1 MRALIVPN
9 TDVISKEALI
19 TELETEGQGDIS
31 RSVTIVD
38 RDTPEIIWVELDSRD
53 EFDILLNSPKV
64 AGANSDAY
72 EDSLKFDPQG
82 SATINPQK
90 THLIS
95 DAYHNWGLAQM
106 TQDGTTLATTFSW
119 QNDGANVDVVI
130 MDTGITVGHP
140 EFNDLAT
147 NTSSRINQV
156 NFGGTQGASFYTDP
170 DGHGTHVAGIMAG
183 RTQGWARDATIHS
196 FTSNIGGLTHGY
208 NISQM
213 GLLTSW
219 HTAKTNNK
227 PTVVNMSWGTSTW
240 YPPNHPNHTIT
251 ILDWD
256 PNSIPDSQYHMTRS
270 SSYDTLVRNMVNA
283 GIVVVCSAGN
293 DNERIYATSETG
305 ANEWN
310 SGYWYFFDSGNDV
323 GYGGGTKMYMQDAS
337 AHDPNVHG
345 TGSRAGIPGAPPGG
359 SYNNTIYFQATNN
372 GQSPSNAWLQD
383 GTSTRHDIAVMS
395 HNMYLSKSGFSNY
408 GTPLRVW
415 APGTYIMSAYI
426 NSGSAVEIGSTGYYV
441 NKLSGTS
448 MASPQVAGLIACYL
462 DRDATT
468 YAGITTKANQESA
481 IAFIENDGDIDDGV
495 GDWGSAPPNRNRA
508 YQPYQEYNYT
518 WNVGHGVGG
527 TYSIG
532 TEDENDPLSYQLNA
546 TIRNKASEQLHT
558 ATFSIQSGSLPDG
571 ITFDNSTG
579 TITGSPSPTS
589 GGQTYT
595 FVVRADNGFE
605 YMDKS
610 YSLTISDDVANY
622 TISGGVIIGGG
633 VSIG

>member
-38 RDTPEIIWVELDSRD
+38 KDTPEVIWVELESRD

-72 EDSLKFDPQG
+72 EDKIRFEPQG
-82 SATINPQK
+82 SATINPEK
-90 THLIS
+90 TNSIS
-95 DAYHNWGLAQM
+95 ASYHNWGLAQM

-119 QNDGANVDVVI
+119 QNTGANVDVVI
-130 MDTGITVGHP
+130 MDTGIQLGHP

-170 DGHGTHVAGIMAG
+170 DGHGTHVASIMAG

-196 FTSNIGGLTHGY
+196 FTSNIGSNTHGY
-208 NISQM
+208 NLSQM
-213 GLLTSW
+213 GYITSW
-219 HTAKTNNK
+219 HNGKSNGK
-227 PTVVNMSWGTSTW
+227 PTVVNMSWATITY
-240 YPPNHPNHTIT
+240 YPPNHPNHTIN
-251 ILDWD
+251 IPSWD
-256 PNSIPDSQYHMTRS
+256 PNNIPDSQYHMTRS

-293 DNERIYATSETG
+293 DNERIYATNETG
-305 ANEWN
+305 TGEWN
-310 SGYWYFFDSGNDV
+310 SGYWYFFDSANDM
-323 GYGGGTKMYMQDAS
+323 GYGANEKMYKEDAT

-345 TGSRAGIPGAPPGG
+345 TGSRSGIAGPPPGG
-359 SYNNTIYFQATNN
+359 SYGNTIYFQPTNN
-372 GQSPSNAWLQD
+372 GQSPSNAWLQE

-415 APGTYIMSAYI
+415 APGTYIMGAYI
-426 NSGSAVEIGSTGYYV
+426 NKGSAVQIGATGYYV

-462 DRDATT
+462 DKDHST
-468 YAGITTKANQESA
+468 YAGTTTKANQEAA
-481 IAFIENDGDIDDGV
+481 IAFIEGDGDIDDGV

-518 WNVGHGVGG
+518 WNQGNGVGG
-527 TYSIG
+527 TYSVATINEYSS
-532 TEDENDPLSYQLNA
+532 TTQDLSA

-558 ATFSIQSGSLPDG
+558 VSYSIQSGSLPSG
-571 ITFDNSTG
+571 LTLNNSTG
-579 TITGSPSPTS
+579 VISGMPGPTT

-595 FVVRADNGFE
+595 FVIRAENGFE
-605 YMDKS
+605 YLDKS
-610 YSLTISDDVANY
+610 YSLTVNDNVINY
-622 TISGGVIIGGG
+622 EVTGGVIIDGGARFG
-633 VSIG
+633 

>member
-1 MRALIVPN
+1 
-9 TDVISKEALI
+9 
-19 TELETEGQGDIS
+19 
-31 RSVTIVD
+31 
-38 RDTPEIIWVELDSRD
+38 
-53 EFDILLNSPKV
+53 
-64 AGANSDAY
+64 
-72 EDSLKFDPQG
+72 
-82 SATINPQK
+82 
-90 THLIS
+90 
-95 DAYHNWGLAQM
+95 
-106 TQDGTTLATTFSW
+106 
-119 QNDGANVDVVI
+119 
-130 MDTGITVGHP
+130 
-140 EFNDLAT
+140 
-147 NTSSRINQV
+147 
-156 NFGGTQGASFYTDP
+156 
-170 DGHGTHVAGIMAG
+170 
-183 RTQGWARDATIHS
+183 
-196 FTSNIGGLTHGY
+196 
-208 NISQM
+208 
-213 GLLTSW
+213 
-219 HTAKTNNK
+219 
-227 PTVVNMSWGTSTW
+227 
-240 YPPNHPNHTIT
+240 
-251 ILDWD
+251 
-256 PNSIPDSQYHMTRS
+256 
-270 SSYDTLVRNMVNA
+270 
-283 GIVVVCSAGN
+283 
-293 DNERIYATSETG
+293 
-305 ANEWN
+305 
-310 SGYWYFFDSGNDV
+310 
-323 GYGGGTKMYMQDAS
+323 
-337 AHDPNVHG
+337 
-345 TGSRAGIPGAPPGG
+345 
-359 SYNNTIYFQATNN
+359 
-372 GQSPSNAWLQD
+372 
-383 GTSTRHDIAVMS
+383 MS

-415 APGTYIMSAYI
+415 APGTYIMGAYI
-426 NSGSAVEIGSTGYYV
+426 NKGSAVQIGATGYYV

-610 YSLTISDDVANY
+610 YSLTISDDVTNY
-622 TISGGVIIGGG
+622 TIGGGVIIGGG